1 MLLNSGNIYPIKNLT
16 DFTLL
21 FMITGSLFINKTI
34 KITYKRGGQL
44 YAIANLVKKNFP
56 NETT

>member
-16 DFTLL
+16 DFPLL
-21 FMITGSLFINKTI
+21 FMLKDSHFINKII

-44 YAIANLVKKNFP
+44 YAIANLIKKNFP